1 MFPKN
6 ILITLEFSIFCMI
19 ACSRKNSDHN
29 CIFHNFRQAR
39 CGLDNLANGIFPCHK
54 LQGVF
59 TEVSEYMHVFFN
71 IKHRSIFNIYFYS
84 NVNE

>member
-29 CIFHNFRQAR
+29 CIFHNFCRAR
-39 CGLDNLANGIFPCHK
+39 CGLDNLADGIFPCHK

-59 TEVSEYMHVFFN
+59 TEVSKCMHVFF
-71 IKHRSIFNIYFYS
+71 KHKTSKYFLYLFLFRCK
-84 NVNE
+84 

>member
-19 ACSRKNSDHN
+19 ACSRKNS
-29 CIFHNFRQAR
+29 FHNFRQAR
-39 CGLDNLANGIFPCHK
+39 CGLDNLPNGIFPCHK

-59 TEVSEYMHVFFN
+59 TEVSEYMHVFFL
-71 IKHRSIFNIYFYS
+71 K
-84 NVNE
+84 